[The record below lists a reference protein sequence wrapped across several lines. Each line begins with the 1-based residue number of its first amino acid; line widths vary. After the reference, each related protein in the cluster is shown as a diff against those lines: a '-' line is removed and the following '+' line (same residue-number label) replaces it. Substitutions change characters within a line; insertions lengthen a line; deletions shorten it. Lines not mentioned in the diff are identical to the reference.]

1 MEGLFSFNT
10 ALTNSCGYEIK
21 NYTRTDLQ
29 IPFNYGDKKKSLIFQ
44 RIYSYNRI
52 WIDVLGLCT
61 LVMLEQLVLLL
72 ICLY

>member
-29 IPFNYGDKKKSLIFQ
+29 IPFNYGDKNSLIFQ